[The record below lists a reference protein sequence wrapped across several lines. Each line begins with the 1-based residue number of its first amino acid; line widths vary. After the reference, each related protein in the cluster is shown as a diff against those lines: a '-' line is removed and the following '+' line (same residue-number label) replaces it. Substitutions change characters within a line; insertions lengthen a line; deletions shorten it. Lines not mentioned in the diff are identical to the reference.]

1 MARLRLLQVVVAL
14 GLLTSACSESASV
27 PVAAEPRNAGKAGKE
42 VAAPGAAGGE
52 RAAAGAAR
60 ASGRGGSGRGGAG
73 AAGQRQA
80 VEVIAVQRRDL
91 SETLRVVG
99 SLAPNET
106 ATIRPEMS
114 GLVRSIHFEE
124 GQPVKKG
131 MLLLKIED
139 SELRAQLAQT
149 QSRHELAR
157 LNLARSE
164 NLRQTQ
170 STTQA
175 DVDRTRAEFTATQA
189 ELELLQVRLAR
200 TELRAPF
207 DGVAEART
215 ISPGDYVSPQSVIT
229 TINDLS
235 RLKVEFQVPER
246 YLSKIGRDTKFEV
259 RGVGG
264 QESVAGEVYFVNSI
278 IDRNTRSSEVKGFIT
293 GSTSALRAG
302 MFALIEIVL
311 EVRRGAL
318 TVPEGSILVEQRGP
332 QIITVGEHEGEKV
345 ANFVPVSLGLRSRGL
360 VEVRALKGELTEKQ
374 LVIAAGVGSLALFPG
389 ARIEP
394 RPLRSEFVVEN

>member
-1 MARLRLLQVVVAL
+1 M
-14 GLLTSACSESASV
+14 
-27 PVAAEPRNAGKAGKE
+27 
-42 VAAPGAAGGE
+42 
-52 RAAAGAAR
+52 
-60 ASGRGGSGRGGAG
+60 
-73 AAGQRQA
+73 
-80 VEVIAVQRRDL
+80 QRRDL

-131 MLLLKIED
+131 ALLLKIED
-139 SELRAQLAQT
+139 SELKAQIAQT

-175 DVDRTRAEFTATQA
+175 DVDRARTEFTATQA

-215 ISPGDYVSPQSVIT
+215 ISPGDYVSPQSIIT
-229 TINDLS
+229 TVNDLS

-246 YLSKIGRDTKFEV
+246 YLSKVGRNTKFEV
-259 RGVGG
+259 KGVGG
-264 QESVAGEVYFVNSI
+264 QEAVAGEVYFVNSI

-332 QIITVGEHEGEKV
+332 QIITVGEQDGEKV

-360 VEVRALKGELTEKQ
+360 VEVTALKGELTEKQ

-389 ARIEP
+389 ARLDP